1 MQWWEDG
8 LEGKNLAEEHK
19 VLGSNLQNPHK
30 NLYGR
35 VFL

>member
-8 LEGKNLAEEHK
+8 LEGKNFAAEHK
-19 VLGSNLQNPHK
+19 VLGSNLQIPHK
-30 NLYGR
+30 NLYGP